1 MKKVLFLTLMLGGLL
16 GGRAYAQTPVDPA
29 AVYSLSYS
37 FERAGDY
44 KRAAEA
50 MAPLYRLY
58 PRGYSL
64 NLRLGWLAYLQGAQA
79 NSVGYYKAA
88 SSILPESFDAKLGL
102 VLPLIALE
110 RYEEG
115 ERVLEEILKIDY
127 FNYYANLRLS
137 YLLRLQG
144 KPKLALAVVN
154 RLLPLYPSDV
164 LVLGEWAENLVALK
178 QNQEAL
184 RVLKDIQILDPT
196 NLRAGELIG
205 QLTPP
210 PTPLP
215 TPPFAPYLANP

>member
-1 MKKVLFLTLMLGGLL
+1 LKKAFFLTLLLCCLL
-16 GGRAYAQTPVDPA
+16 GPWANAQTQVDPA

-44 KRAAEA
+44 KRALEA

-64 NLRLGWLAYLQGAQA
+64 NLRLGWLAYLQGAQV
-79 NSVGYYKAA
+79 NSLEYYKLA
-88 SSILPESFDAKLGL
+88 SAILPESFDAKLGL

-110 RYEEG
+110 RFEEG

-137 YLLRLQG
+137 YLLRRQG

-178 QNQEAL
+178 ADQEAI

-196 NLRAGELIG
+196 NLRAGKLLTQLI
-205 QLTPP
+205 PP
-210 PTPLP
+210 QSPLP
-215 TPPFAPYLANP
+215 TAPFAPFLASP